1 MAKILICDK
10 MDQKGIDGLKALG
23 HDVLV
28 KTGMTPDE
36 LKTTIKDYECA
47 VVRSATKITK
57 DVIDSAPNLKLI
69 IRGGVGVDNID
80 VEHAKSKGIEVK
92 NTPGASSR
100 SVAELALGHIF
111 SVYRYVAASTWRMRK
126 GDDFKAVKKEYEG
139 RELGGKTLGI
149 IGIGRIGKELA
160 QMAIAIGMN
169 VIAYDPIVKDPGI
182 NGVKMVSLDELL
194 KNADIISLHVP
205 KVDKPI
211 LGKEEFAK
219 MKDGAVVINTA
230 RGGVVDEDA
239 LLEALNSGKL
249 YGAGI
254 DVFVGEPSPKPEL
267 VNHPKVSVTP
277 HLGASTHEAQDRI
290 GAEVVTIVKEF
301 FK

>member
-1 MAKILICDK
+1 MSKILICDK
-10 MDQKGIDGLKALG
+10 MDQKGIERLKALG

-36 LKTTIKDYECA
+36 VKSTIKDYECV

-57 DVIDSAPNLKLI
+57 DVIDAAPNLKLI

-80 VEHAKSKGIEVK
+80 VSYAKSKGIEVK
-92 NTPGASSR
+92 NTPEASSR
-100 SVAELALGHIF
+100 SVAELALGQMF
-111 SVYRYVAASTWRMRK
+111 SVYRHIATSTWRMRR
-126 GDDFKAVKKEYEG
+126 GDDFKNVKKEHEG
-139 RELGGKTLGI
+139 RELAGKTLGI

-160 QMAIAIGMN
+160 KMAVALGMN
-169 VIAYDPIVKDPGI
+169 VLACDPVVQDPGI
-182 NGVKMVSLDELL
+182 SGVKMVSLDELL
-194 KNADIISLHVP
+194 RNSDIVSVHVP
-205 KVDKPI
+205 KVDKPV

-219 MKDGAVVINTA
+219 MKDGAVVVNTA

-239 LLEALNSGKL
+239 LIEALNSGKL

-254 DVFVGEPSPKPEL
+254 DVFVGEPLPKPEL
-267 VNHPKVSVTP
+267 INHPKVSVTP
-277 HLGASTHEAQDRI
+277 HLGASTHEAQDKI
-290 GAEVVTIVKEF
+290 GAEVVAIVKEF